1 MRIRVFAPARVF
13 PCGRRWVVGAVLLSA
28 GIAGGRA
35 AETMVD
41 SMPGLIA
48 RLSHAEPGD
57 TIVVKNGVYT
67 TNATIPV
74 RRPGTAE
81 RPITIMAESVGGV
94 EIGGA
99 YGLSIAQP
107 AAHVVVR
114 GFTFTHAAG
123 RATIGAGTRHV
134 RFTRNTFECAG
145 EGHYLS
151 VVGDDAEVDYN
162 EFRNKKTVG
171 NMVSVTGTG
180 NQVARRVW
188 IHHNHFHGF
197 TNARAPGAEALRIG
211 LSTQSLSTGGAV
223 VEHNL
228 FVRCVGESQL
238 ISNRSSGNTYR
249 YNTILDSP
257 GTQLS
262 LRHGND
268 CAVYGNYLRNT
279 EGLRIFGDRHLVHSN
294 YLEGNYIGIN
304 LGNGSTEVADGG
316 SVSGHDRPDDC
327 IIVLNTLVNNRTHYQ
342 LSRRTPA
349 ALGATNT
356 VFAHN
361 ILLGGGTAAKIEG
374 PYAGGQWRGNILWD
388 TAPGDL
394 PREGYLRADP
404 LLQTDDSG
412 VQRPAAGSPAIDAV
426 TDEYAQIKVDLD
438 GQPRSGKWDIGAD
451 ELSTAAATARLLAPA
466 DVGPAAGL
474 ERPAPQPDVP

>member
-1 MRIRVFAPARVF
+1 M
-13 PCGRRWVVGAVLLSA
+13 GTVLLVL
-28 GIAGGRA
+28 GLAGGRA
-35 AETMVD
+35 AETTVD

-57 TIVVKNGVYT
+57 IIVVKNGVYT
-67 TNATIPV
+67 ATATIPV
-74 RRPGTAE
+74 RRAGTAE
-81 RPITIMAESVGGV
+81 RPITIVAESVGGV

-99 YGLSIAQP
+99 HAINIVQP
-107 AAHVVVR
+107 AAHVIVR
-114 GFTFTHAAG
+114 GFRFTHAAG
-123 RATIGAGTRHV
+123 RATVGAGTRHV
-134 RFTRNTFECAG
+134 RFTQNTFECAG

-151 VVGDDAEVDYN
+151 VVGDDAEIDYN

-171 NMVSVTGTG
+171 NMLSVTGTG

-188 IHHNHFHGF
+188 IHHNYFHGF
-197 TNARAPGAEALRIG
+197 ANARAPGAEALRIG

-223 VEHNL
+223 VENNL

-238 ISNRSSGNTYR
+238 ISNRSSGNIYR

-268 CAVYGNYLRNT
+268 CEVYGNYLRNT

-304 LGNGSTEVADGG
+304 LGNGSTEVAAGG
-316 SVSGHDRPDDC
+316 AVSGHDRPDDC
-327 IIVLNTLVNNRTHYQ
+327 IVVFNTLVNNRTHYQ
-342 LSRRTPA
+342 LSRRTPT

-356 VFAHN
+356 LFAYN

-374 PYAGGQWRGNILWD
+374 PYSGGQWRGNILWD
-388 TAPGDL
+388 TSPGDL

-404 LLQTDDSG
+404 LLQADGNG
-412 VQRPAAGSPAIDAV
+412 VQRPVAGSPAVDAGPEDFARV
-426 TDEYAQIKVDLD
+426 KVDMD
-438 GQPRSGKWDIGAD
+438 GQLRTGARDAGAD
-451 ELSTAAATARLLAPA
+451 ELNATEVVARFLAPS
-466 DVGPAAGL
+466 DVGPAAG
-474 ERPAPQPDVP
+474 RDRPPAPPKLP